1 MMGHIIVSLSHASE
15 DVERASLSFTIANAA
30 LGSGQEASVMLAIEG
45 VWLATQGYADSLQ
58 TAPYPPLG
66 EMIKRF
72 VEDGGNLW
80 VCGVCVKPRGITE
93 EHLIPGAKIVGAATL
108 IEGMVTGG
116 ATISF

>member
-1 MMGHIIVSLSHASE
+1 MGHVIVSLSHGNQ
-15 DVERASLSFTIANAA
+15 DVERGSLSFTVANAA
-30 LGSGQEASVMLAIEG
+30 LSSGQDVSVMLTVEG
-45 VWLATQGYADSLQ
+45 VWLATQGYADGLQ

-66 EMIKRF
+66 EMIQRF
-72 VEDGGNLW
+72 VNDGGNLW

>member
-1 MMGHIIVSLSHASE
+1 MGHVIVSLGHGKE

-30 LGSGQEASVMLAIEG
+30 LSAGQEVSVMLTVEG
-45 VWLATQGYADSLQ
+45 VWLATKGYADDLQ
-58 TAPYPPLG
+58 TEPYPVLG
-66 EMIKRF
+66 EMIHKF

-93 EHLIPGAKIVGAATL
+93 EQLIPGAKIVGAATL

-116 ATISF
+116 STISF

>member
-1 MMGHIIVSLSHASE
+1 MGHVIVSLSHASE

-30 LGSGQEASVMLAIEG
+30 LSSGQEVSVMLTIDG
-45 VWLATQGYADSLQ
+45 VWLATEGYADSLQ
-58 TAPYPPLG
+58 TPPYPPLG